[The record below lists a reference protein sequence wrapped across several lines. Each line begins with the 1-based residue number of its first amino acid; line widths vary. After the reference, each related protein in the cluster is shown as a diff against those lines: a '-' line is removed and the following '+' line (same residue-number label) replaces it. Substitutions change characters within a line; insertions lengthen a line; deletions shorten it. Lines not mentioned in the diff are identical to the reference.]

1 MNLSVVT
8 VTYNSSRC
16 IESCLDAVAQVLPG
30 AERIVVD
37 NASGDDTRAIAEQ
50 AGAQVLARER
60 NEGFGRA
67 CNAGAEKAK
76 GDHVL
81 FVNPDVE
88 LTAANAVELEAQLA
102 RRPFGLAGPRL
113 SSRGHWIGDYFDHT
127 LRALRPRELQA
138 WEGSGREANG
148 QAAWASGE
156 ILLVRRDEFL
166 RLGGFD
172 PRFFLYYEDRDLSAR
187 YREAGLPI
195 TKTDAIA
202 GTHLR
207 GGSSEIEELRIAPH
221 GWAFLGW
228 VQYLYLH
235 EGESNARRAAT
246 LGVETL
252 RVIAGALAT
261 GARFAPDGR
270 IGRKHRQVGEVLE
283 FVEARAREGADGFC
297 PDARRLVA
305 ELL

>member
-16 IESCLDAVAQVLPG
+16 VGSCLDAVARVLPE

-37 NASGDDTRAIAEQ
+37 NASADDTRAIAEQ

-67 CNAGAEKAK
+67 CNAGAREAK
-76 GDHVL
+76 REHVL

-88 LTAANAVELEAQLA
+88 LTAADADELEALFA
-102 RRPFGLAGPRL
+102 RRPFGLAGPML
-113 SSRGHWIGDYFDHT
+113 SSGGHWLGDYFDNT
-127 LRALRPRELQA
+127 LRALRPHELPA
-138 WEGSGREANG
+138 WEARSQDVNG
-148 QAAWASGE
+148 HAAWASGE
-156 ILLVRRDEFL
+156 ILLVRREEFL

-187 YREAGLPI
+187 YREARLPI

-207 GGSSEIEELRIAPH
+207 GGSSEVEELRIGPH
-221 GWAFLGW
+221 AWAFLGW
-228 VQYLYLH
+228 LQYLYVH
-235 EGESNARRAAT
+235 EGESSARRAAI

-252 RVIAGALAT
+252 RVIAGALAA
-261 GARFAPDGR
+261 GARLAPDGR
-270 IGRKHRQVGEVLE
+270 IGRKHRQVGEVLA
-283 FVEARAREGADGFC
+283 FVEARARDGADGFC

>member
-1 MNLSVVT
+1 MSLSVVT

-16 IESCLDAVAQVLPG
+16 IRSCLEAVARLLPE

-37 NASGDDTRAIAEQ
+37 NASSDETRAISEE
-50 AGAQVLARER
+50 AGARVVHRER

-67 CNAGAEKAK
+67 CNAGAEEAK
-76 GDHVL
+76 GGFVL

-88 LTAANAVELEAQLA
+88 LTRVDTIELEALFA
-102 RRPFGLAGPRL
+102 RRPFGLAAPAL
-113 SSRGHWIGDYFDHT
+113 STSGHWIGDYFDNT
-127 LRALRPRELQA
+127 LRALRPREIPTWQPPA
-138 WEGSGREANG
+138 REVNG
-148 QAAWASGE
+148 DAAWASGE
-156 ILLVRRDEFL
+156 ILLVHRDEFL

-195 TKTDAIA
+195 SKTDAIA
-202 GTHLR
+202 GTHIR
-207 GGSSEIEELRIAPH
+207 GGSSQIDELRSGPH
-221 GWAFLGW
+221 AWAFLGW
-228 VQYLYLH
+228 VQYLYVY
-235 EGESNARRAAT
+235 EGETTARRAAT

-252 RVIAGALAT
+252 RVVAGALAA
-261 GARFAPDGR
+261 GARLAPDGR
-270 IGRKHRQVGEVLE
+270 VGRKHRQVDEVLS
-283 FVEARAREGADGFC
+283 FVEARARDGADGFC